1 MQEQC
6 DDMYSFIL
14 YIRLPDDGDLS
25 FKYVGGSKVMYNL
38 LFYCMKMLVYL
49 NDY

>member
-1 MQEQC
+1 MQERC
-6 DDMYSFIL
+6 DDMYSLIL
-14 YIRLPDDGDLS
+14 YIHLPDDGDLS
-25 FKYVGGSKVMYNL
+25 FKYVGGSKVLYNL